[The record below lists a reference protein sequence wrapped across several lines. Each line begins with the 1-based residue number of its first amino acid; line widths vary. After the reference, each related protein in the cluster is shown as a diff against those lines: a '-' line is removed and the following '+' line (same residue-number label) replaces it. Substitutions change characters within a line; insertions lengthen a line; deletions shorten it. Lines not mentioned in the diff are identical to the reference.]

1 MKILRGFYCGA
12 GRLIGL
18 TLCGLAPWGLPIP
31 SGLPPGLT
39 TVGRALRSG
48 AGLSTFCGARR
59 APGRACLGGVG
70 VSCTEMLSG
79 VPAGNSCIIPGNSLD
94 TPKLGTAAVNT
105 NKTATPQEKTI
116 LSRYDDFT
124 MVAIRLNIPGTKILS

>member
-1 MKILRGFYCGA
+1 MKILREFYWGA

-48 AGLSTFCGARR
+48 AGLSTFCGTRR
-59 APGRACLGGVG
+59 ADGRACLGGVG
-70 VSCTEMLSG
+70 ASWAAMLSG
-79 VPAGNSCIIPGNSLD
+79 VPAGSSSIIPGIS
-94 TPKLGTAAVNT
+94 
-105 NKTATPQEKTI
+105 
-116 LSRYDDFT
+116 
-124 MVAIRLNIPGTKILS
+124 